1 MKKQF
6 KHTIV
11 RRPGKSLRDGITA
24 SPELGKPV
32 YENAIKQHAK
42 YIETL
47 KTCGVD
53 VTVLEANEEFP
64 DSCFVEDNALC
75 TPNVAIICRPG
86 AATRQKEVEQ
96 ADFRPALEK
105 FYDNIEQITAPGT
118 VDAGDI
124 AMIGDHYLIGISS
137 RTNEEGARQMLNFL
151 QKYGMNGEMVH
162 MNGQK
167 QANGSEMVHFKT
179 GMSYI
184 ENNIVLVLDIFAD
197 NPIFDRFEKVIVPSD
212 EAYAANSIWINDTI
226 ITPAGYP
233 KTKAKLEAL
242 GIYRV
247 VECDTSEFK
256 KVDGGLSCLS
266 LRF

>member
-1 MKKQF
+1 MKREF

-11 RRPGKSLRDGITA
+11 RRPGRSLANGITSA
-24 SPELGKPV
+24 PELGQPV
-32 YENAIKQHAK
+32 YENAIKQHDV

-53 VTVLEANEEFP
+53 VTVLEASEEFP

-75 TPNVAIICRPG
+75 TPKVAIISRPG
-86 AATRQKEVEQ
+86 AATRQREVQMPDLRE
-96 ADFRPALEK
+96 ALGK
-105 FYDNIEQITAPGT
+105 FYENIEEITAPGT
-118 VDAGDI
+118 IEPGDI
-124 AMIGDHYLIGISS
+124 AMVGEHYLIGLSD
-137 RTNEEGARQMLNFL
+137 RTNEEGARQMIAFL
-151 QKYGMNGEMVH
+151 EQYGMSGEMV
-162 MNGQK
+162 
-167 QANGSEMVHFKT
+167 EMKDMLHFKT

-184 ENNIVLVLDIFAD
+184 ENNTVLVLDTFAS
-197 NPIFDRFEKVIVPSD
+197 NPVFDRFEKVIVPSD

-233 KTKAKLEAL
+233 QVKAKLEAL
-242 GIYRV
+242 GKYRV
-247 VECDTSEFK
+247 VECDTSEYR